1 MNGIAWMIVFCEIAF
16 WVIIV
21 LGLAVRYVFKR
32 HTLGLLFLALTP
44 VIDLILLA
52 ATGVDLYRGA
62 SATTAHGIA
71 AVYIGISI
79 AYGKQMIQWADEKF
93 QYYVTK
99 KGAKPLKRFGMDH
112 AKHGAKGWIRHVLAY
127 LIGAGLLAGMIYFIN
142 DSARTEALSGILKL
156 WTVIIGIDFLIT
168 VSYFIWPKKEKASAN
183 IRS

>member
-16 WVIIV
+16 WVVIV

-62 SATTAHGIA
+62 SATAAHGIA

-99 KGAKPLKRFGMDH
+99 RNKTAETFWNGPCQARCERLAKTC
-112 AKHGAKGWIRHVLAY
+112 
-127 LIGAGLLAGMIYFIN
+127 AGLLNWCG
-142 DSARTEALSGILKL
+142 T
-156 WTVIIGIDFLIT
+156 IGRDDLF
-168 VSYFIWPKKEKASAN
+168 YQ
-183 IRS
+183 